1 MPQAPLSNER
11 LQEIIATW
19 ESCDRN
25 VTKAADMLGVAH
37 STMRGYL
44 AMWKHR
50 SERLLNEEAQQVG
63 FPAEGTT
70 NYWVKTKDGSYHVKR
85 PPSTID
91 DIKEHFEALKTQA
104 HKCNA
109 PKHTDADCLTL
120 YPLADLH
127 LGLLSWGRETG
138 KDWDLPIA
146 LAQYRSA
153 MERLSLAS
161 PASQTAIV
169 LGGGDL
175 LHSDSFKPLTPIS
188 ANLLDVDGRFPKAL
202 KAAIDLLVFQVD
214 LARQKHADVIVRI
227 LPGNHDVTSAIAVMF
242 ALDAWYRNEP
252 RVTVDTDPGLFWFYG
267 FGKTMLGA
275 THGHAAKLA
284 DMPLI
289 MANRAP
295 EAWAAS
301 RHRFIHG
308 FHLHHKQKYAWEGGG
323 VVGEIHQSPAAQD
336 AYHHGKGYLS
346 NRTMCSI
353 TYHRENGE
361 IARSQVALS

>member
-19 ESCDRN
+19 ESCERN
-25 VTKAADMLGVAH
+25 TTKTADMLGVAH

-50 SERLLNEEAQQVG
+50 SERLLNEEAQNVG

-85 PPSTID
+85 PGTTLD
-91 DIKEHFEALKTQA
+91 DIKEHFETLKTQA
-104 HKCNA
+104 HKVTL

-138 KDWDLPIA
+138 ADWDITIA
-146 LAQYRSA
+146 LEQYRSA

-161 PASQTAIV
+161 PASNTAII

-175 LHSDSFKPLTPIS
+175 LHSDSFKPLTPLS

-202 KAAIDLLVFQVD
+202 KAAIDLLIFQTD
-214 LARQKHADVIVRI
+214 LARQKHREVLVRI
-227 LPGNHDVTSAIAVMF
+227 LPGNHDVTSAIAVTY
-242 ALDAWYRNEP
+242 ALEAWYRNEP
-252 RVTVDTDPGLFWFYG
+252 RVTVDTDPGLFWFHR

-275 THGHAAKLA
+275 THGHAAKLT

-289 MANRAP
+289 MANRRP
-295 EAWAAS
+295 EDWAES
-301 RHRFIHG
+301 KFRFVHG
-308 FHLHHKQKYAWEGGG
+308 FHLHHRQRHAWEGGG
-323 VVGEIHQSPAAQD
+323 VIGEVHQSPAAQD
-336 AYHHGKGYLS
+336 AYHYGKGYLS
-346 NRTMCSI
+346 GRSMQAI
-353 TYHRENGE
+353 TYSGICGE
-361 IARSQVALS
+361 VMRCTVSLT